1 MSWSKEDRKIF
12 NLSEVFKNMENKI
25 IENYNKLELAQKV
38 AAIND
43 LEKTLDSANTA
54 GEKLSG
60 TIKEINDQVNNTSDH
75 EVLEQVSNDN
85 VNVTVSKNSADDEE
99 KLEEEKYFERQLEEL
114 NKMAYEAGLSGNLK
128 LAYKIERAIS
138 EIEEAINED
147 K

>member
-1 MSWSKEDRKIF
+1 MC
-12 NLSEVFKNMENKI
+12 
-25 IENYNKLELAQKV
+25 AQ
-38 AAIND
+38 A
-43 LEKTLDSANTA
+43 A